1 MMNKIIIQEKLFRA
15 SRFGNVKEMCELI
28 AQSANPFTLDPYV
41 KSAISYVSG
50 FVSTPER
57 IELAQEI
64 ARFLYN
70 NKMDDVENMDLET

>member
-28 AQSANPFTLDPYV
+28 AQSANPFTLDSYG

-57 IELAQEI
+57 KELAQEV